1 MTQCS
6 RLMAKHISQTS
17 SRRAECPGGL
27 SNRNSLNPA
36 CSIRQLHVPASDGNT
51 TDGGTRSAELK
62 GSQQSTF
69 FMRHQGRE
77 DIAHIYAPAGH
88 KNLAS

>member
-17 SRRAECPGGL
+17 SRRAERLSRL

-36 CSIRQLHVPASDGNT
+36 CSIAGSMFPLLMGIP

-77 DIAHIYAPAGH
+77 DIAHIHAPAGH

>member
-1 MTQCS
+1 MFPL
-6 RLMAKHISQTS
+6 LMGI
-17 SRRAECPGGL
+17 P
-27 SNRNSLNPA
+27 
-36 CSIRQLHVPASDGNT
+36 

-69 FMRHQGRE
+69 FMRHPGRE